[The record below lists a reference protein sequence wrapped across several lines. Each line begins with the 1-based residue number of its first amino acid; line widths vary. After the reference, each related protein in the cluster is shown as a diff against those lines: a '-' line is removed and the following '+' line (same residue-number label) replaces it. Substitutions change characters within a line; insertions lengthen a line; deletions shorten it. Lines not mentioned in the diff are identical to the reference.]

1 MVASN
6 FIVVM
11 FSTISKITTIAVLR
25 YDYAQNLYRM
35 DILSYVLPFTILSKT
50 YNISVQTYID
60 FINLTNIQ
68 FKADATAK
76 TETLFKVL
84 LIITLYQETSVRKY
98 TRGKHIK

>member
-1 MVASN
+1 
-6 FIVVM
+6 M

-60 FINLTNIQ
+60 FINLTTNIQ

-76 TETLFKVL
+76 KTETVFKVL
-84 LIITLYQETSVRKY
+84 LIITLYIKKQETSVRKY